1 MWFDSTPRFIR
12 KSGKQKEKE
21 GTKMKK
27 ITFKTATTIVKFKAL
42 IDGKLEDVV
51 EIRDEKLTKSEAFKI
66 MNEYQFVKDTLEVE
80 QAGLNFRVP
89 LDVLGQLI
97 LADKEK
103 RFYGLITEEHVEG
116 LEHTTVNATEMY
128 TLELPK
134 TLYFMNRIGNL
145 WIDEIFIT
153 DEEPT
158 DGEPYF
164 SEYEKVKYITMPYD
178 VVMNLAEM
186 YEVKR

>member
-1 MWFDSTPRFIR
+1 
-12 KSGKQKEKE
+12 
-21 GTKMKK
+21 MKK
-27 ITFKTATTIVKFKAL
+27 ITFKTARTDVKFKAL
-42 IDGKLEDVV
+42 IDGKLKEVV
-51 EIRDEKLTKSEAFKI
+51 ETREEKLTKSEAFKI
-66 MNEYQFVKDTLEVE
+66 MNEYQFVKDTLEIE
-80 QAGLNFRVP
+80 QTGINFRVP
-89 LDVLGQLI
+89 LDVLGRLI

-103 RFYGLITEEHVEG
+103 RFYGIITEEHVEG
-116 LEHTTVNATEMY
+116 LEHVTVSATEMY

-134 TLYFMNRIGNL
+134 TLYFLNRIGNL

-164 SEYEKVKYITMPYD
+164 GEYEKVKYITMPYE
-178 VVMNLAEM
+178 VVTNLAKM

>member
-1 MWFDSTPRFIR
+1 
-12 KSGKQKEKE
+12 
-21 GTKMKK
+21 MKK
-27 ITFKTATTIVKFKAL
+27 ITFKMARTDVKFKAL
-42 IDGKLEDVV
+42 IDGKLVDVT
-51 EIRDEKLTKSEAFKI
+51 ETRDEKLTRSEAFKI

-80 QAGLNFRVP
+80 QTGINFRVP

-103 RFYGLITEEHVEG
+103 RFYGVITEEHIEGVEHG
-116 LEHTTVNATEMY
+116 TITATEMY

-134 TLYFMNRIGNL
+134 TLYFINRIGNL

-158 DGEPYF
+158 DGEPCF
-164 SEYEKVKYITMPYD
+164 NEYEKVKYITMPYE
-178 VVMNLAEM
+178 VAMNLAKM